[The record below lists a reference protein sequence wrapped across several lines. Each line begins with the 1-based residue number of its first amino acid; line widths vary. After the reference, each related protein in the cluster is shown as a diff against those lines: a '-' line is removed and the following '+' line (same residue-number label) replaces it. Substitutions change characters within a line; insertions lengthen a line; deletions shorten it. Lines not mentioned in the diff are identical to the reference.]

1 MELVITVKISDREY
15 KLTIKREDEEVVRKA
30 LKLIETR
37 IEDYANKYAFK
48 DKQDLLSMVVLQ
60 YVINSIKLGNK
71 QEYLDNHINQKLND
85 IDSILDQHLIIN
97 NDVLLQKI

>member
-85 IDSILDQHLIIN
+85 IDSILDQHLTIN

>member
-1 MELVITVKISDREY
+1 MELGITVKILDREY

-37 IEDYANKYAFK
+37 IEDYAKRYAFK

-85 IDSILDQHLIIN
+85 IDSILDEHLMIN
-97 NDVLLQKI
+97 KDVLLQKI

>member
-1 MELVITVKISDREY
+1 MELGITVKILDREY

-37 IEDYANKYAFK
+37 IEDYAKRYAFK

-85 IDSILDQHLIIN
+85 IDSILDEHLMIN
-97 NDVLLQKI
+97 KDVLLQ

>member
-1 MELVITVKISDREY
+1 MELGITVKISDREY
-15 KLTIKREDEEVVRKA
+15 KLTIKREDEEVVRRA
-30 LKLIETR
+30 VILIETR
-37 IEDYANKYAFK
+37 IEDYAKRYAFK

-85 IDSILDQHLIIN
+85 IDSILDEHLTIN
-97 NDVLLQKI
+97 KDVLSQKI

>member
-1 MELVITVKISDREY
+1 MELGITVKVLDREY

-37 IEDYANKYAFK
+37 IEDYAKRYAFK

-85 IDSILDQHLIIN
+85 IDSILDEHLMIN
-97 NDVLLQKI
+97 KDVLLQKI